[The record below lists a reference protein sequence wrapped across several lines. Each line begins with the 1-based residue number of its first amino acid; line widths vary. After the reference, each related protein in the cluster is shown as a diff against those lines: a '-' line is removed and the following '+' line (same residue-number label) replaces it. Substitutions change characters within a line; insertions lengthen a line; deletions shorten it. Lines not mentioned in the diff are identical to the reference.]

1 MAFLE
6 RVPDGLLPPQR
17 SISELMPGRVV
28 DCDRPPKD
36 ESWEERAAREGA
48 HVGGAGVRELQERN
62 WLRSKLGMKPLICT
76 GDGYVP
82 EGEESTVRRA
92 SDSDFEGDVPQG

>member
-6 RVPDGLLPPQR
+6 RIPDGLLPPQR

-48 HVGGAGVRELQERN
+48 HQGLGTNRELDERN
-62 WLRSKLGMKPLICT
+62 WLRSRLGLKPLTFT
-76 GDGYVP
+76 GDGYVTEDEIP
-82 EGEESTVRRA
+82 AVRQA
-92 SDSDFEGDVPQG
+92 SDCNSEGDVP